1 MAKLLKAAKDFG
13 TDEYIEYAVG
23 KYSDMLL
30 RLCYVYTKNTA
41 DAEDLVSEVFI
52 SLLKRTEP
60 FENDEHEKAW
70 LIRLAVNRGKNFVKS
85 GWVRY
90 FAPIEERQLEA
101 EGVADTDSIERL
113 ENPVLDAVLAL
124 PEKYKAPVHLFYWG
138 GYSIAEIAEILGKK
152 QATIGTLLSR
162 GRALLKNVLEES
174 E

>member
-1 MAKLLKAAKDFG
+1 MKMSNTAQSFF

-41 DAEDLVSEVFI
+41 DAEDLVSEVFL
-52 SLLKRTEP
+52 SLIKRKEH
-60 FENDEHEKAW
+60 FESDEHEKAW
-70 LIRLAVNRGKNFVKS
+70 LIRLAVNRGKNFVRS

-90 FAPIEERQLEA
+90 FAPIEENQLEA
-101 EGVADTDSIERL
+101 EGVADTDSLERI
-113 ENPVLDAVLAL
+113 ENPVLNAVLAL

-162 GRALLKNVLEES
+162 GRALLKNVLEEA

>member
-1 MAKLLKAAKDFG
+1 MAKQEKDFG

-70 LIRLAVNRGKNFVKS
+70 LIRLAVNRGKNFVRS
-85 GWVRY
+85 GWVRH
-90 FAPIEERQLEA
+90 FAPIEENQTEA
-101 EGVADTDSIERL
+101 EGIPDTDSLEKL

-124 PEKYKAPVHLFYWG
+124 PDKYKAPVHLFYWG
-138 GYSIAEIAEILGKK
+138 GYSIAEIAEILSKK
-152 QATIGTLLSR
+152 QATIGTLLAR